1 MLADKE
7 ICEQEGITLNEVA
20 YIGDDINCYELLSNV
35 GMAACPLNAMEQ
47 IKNIPSVNVLM
58 NKGGDG
64 VVREFAEMILNYNM

>member
-1 MLADKE
+1 M
-7 ICEQEGITLNEVA
+7 T
-20 YIGDDINCYELLSNV
+20 LLSNV